1 MGFFKTLAYVAGGV
15 GAVVL
20 IPATGGG
27 SLALA
32 IGALGTTTA
41 AGAAI
46 GAGVGAA
53 AAAVAHAAESNDE
66 AYKQGK
72 SEGRKAGE
80 LAAQEKYQAK
90 LDELRLRLGAYE
102 DMDEKLIGMYAVG
115 LAVAKSDGEIC
126 RSEQDELDAF
136 ISGCMRGHLPKHIK
150 DTIQA
155 LTDKPPTL
163 TQALKFA
170 REAKV
175 PKEDVDDIIDIV
187 AHSDGVLHSK
197 EKSLITRW
205 KKAAEGYEL
214 ALGVA

>member
-32 IGALGTTTA
+32 VGALGTTTA

-46 GAGVGAA
+46 GVGVGAA
-53 AAAVAHAAESNDE
+53 AAAVAHAAESKDK
-66 AYKQGK
+66 AYEQGK
-72 SEGRKAGE
+72 SAGAKAGE
-80 LAAQEKYQAK
+80 RAAQEKYQAK
-90 LDELRLRLGAYE
+90 IEALAQRLRDYE
-102 DMDEKLIGMYAVG
+102 DMDAKLVGMYAVG

-126 RSEQDELDAF
+126 RDEQEELDAF
-136 ISGCMRGHLPKHIK
+136 VSGCMRGKLPKHIK
-150 DTIQA
+150 DTIQKLA
-155 LTDKPPTL
+155 KKPPTL

-170 REAKV
+170 RDAKV
-175 PKEDVDDIIDIV
+175 PKDDIDDIIDLV
-187 AHSDGVLHSK
+187 AHADDVLHSK

-205 KKAAEGYEL
+205 KKAAEGYEQ
-214 ALGVA
+214 AVGAA